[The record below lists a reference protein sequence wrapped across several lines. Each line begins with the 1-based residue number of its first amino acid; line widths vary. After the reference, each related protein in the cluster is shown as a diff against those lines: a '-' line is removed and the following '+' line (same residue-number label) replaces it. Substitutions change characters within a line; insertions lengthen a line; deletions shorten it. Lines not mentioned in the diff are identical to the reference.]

1 MQSKPVS
8 PRRRIRTNRQGGL
21 ERKLHALTLKGTD
34 TKVSLPAL
42 HQGLQRF
49 QSIHDGNTDVSG

>member
-21 ERKLHALTLKGTD
+21 ERKLHALTFKGTD
-34 TKVSLPAL
+34 TKVSSPAL
-42 HQGLQRF
+42 QPGVAK
-49 QSIHDGNTDVSG
+49 VSEHS